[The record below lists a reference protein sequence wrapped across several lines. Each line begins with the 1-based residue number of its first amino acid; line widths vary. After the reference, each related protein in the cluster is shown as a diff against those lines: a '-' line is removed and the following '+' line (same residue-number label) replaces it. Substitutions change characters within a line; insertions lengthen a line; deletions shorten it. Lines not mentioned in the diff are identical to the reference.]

1 LVLSPCAEH
10 SQNVCTST
18 HEGFGTENTAKEKE
32 KKGLIMVSGIRFN
45 KLRDKQ
51 V

>member
-32 KKGLIMVSGIRFN
+32 KRAYNGF
-45 KLRDKQ
+45 RDKI
-51 V
+51 